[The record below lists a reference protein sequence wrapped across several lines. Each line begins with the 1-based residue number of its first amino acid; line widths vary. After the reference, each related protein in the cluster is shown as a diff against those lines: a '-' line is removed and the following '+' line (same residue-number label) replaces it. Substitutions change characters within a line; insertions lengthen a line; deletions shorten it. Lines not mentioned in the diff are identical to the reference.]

1 MRVLHLST
9 SVTGGAGLSALRL
22 HEASNRYGI
31 DSYLYTNSFRLHD
44 KPESK
49 ILEVRGSKKERIV
62 SGLIQ
67 KTLNISTDKDFGF
80 ISPISASRID
90 YSLIKRIKP
99 DLLHIHNWYNL
110 ISEDDFKD
118 LSRIYPIAITLHD
131 ARSFTGGCHVTLNCE
146 NFMKVSN
153 PCNPCNANRVMSKIV
168 NNSRLKMDKFLN
180 NSQVRYIAP
189 SRWIREELIK
199 ARPNIPGEF
208 VSVIPNIIPVIGE
221 RSERSETSE
230 RNLNFLFVSANVNA
244 PFKGLLLGLSALEKY
259 VEAFKPSINVTL
271 TIVGQN
277 TYSEKKS
284 KFLKLNYVGVK
295 NTKEVLQIMGNCD
308 FLIVPSLSENSPAVI
323 TEAQMVGIPV
333 IATRIGGNSEQI
345 EHLKTGY
352 LSEPNPEA
360 LAKVIEVASTTA
372 NKVLIKNARN
382 FSVKR
387 SCEKNLIASHLSVYE
402 DMVKLK

>member
-1 MRVLHLST
+1 MST

-22 HEASNRYGI
+22 HDASNRYGI
-31 DSYLYTNSFRLHD
+31 DSYLYTNNFRSHD
-44 KPESK
+44 KPDSK
-49 ILEVRGSKKERIV
+49 VLVVRDSKKERIV

-80 ISPISASRID
+80 ISPISSSRID
-90 YSLIKRIKP
+90 SSLINRIEP

-110 ISEDDFKD
+110 ISEDDFEA
-118 LSRIYPIAITLHD
+118 LSLIYPIVITLHD

-153 PCNPCNANRVMSKIV
+153 PCDPCNANRLMSKIV
-168 NNSRLKMDKFLN
+168 NNSRLKLDKFLN

-189 SRWIREELIK
+189 SRWIREELLK
-199 ARPNIPGEF
+199 ARPHMPADVI
-208 VSVIPNIIPVIGE
+208 SVIPNIIPAIGE
-221 RSERSETSE
+221 RSERSETSVK
-230 RNLNFLFVSANVNA
+230 NLNFLFISANVNA
-244 PFKGLLLGLSALEKY
+244 PFKGLPLGLRALEIY
-259 VEAFKPSINVTL
+259 VETFKPSRNVTL

-295 NTKEVLQIMGNCD
+295 NTREILQLMDNCD

-333 IATRIGGNSEQI
+333 IATCVGGISEQI

-360 LAKVIEVASTTA
+360 LAKVIEVASTTP
-372 NKVLIKNARN
+372 NKVLIKNARDS
-382 FSVKR
+382 SVER
-387 SCEKNLIASHLSVYE
+387 SSEIDLIESHLSVYE
-402 DMVKLK
+402 DMVKGK